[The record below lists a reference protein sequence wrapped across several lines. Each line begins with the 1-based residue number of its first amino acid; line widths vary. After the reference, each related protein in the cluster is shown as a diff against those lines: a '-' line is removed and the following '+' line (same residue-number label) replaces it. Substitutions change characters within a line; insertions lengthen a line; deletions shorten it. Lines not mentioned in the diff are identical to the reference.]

1 VVFFLTLPGLVVGLV
16 ALAALDRLGWWLH
29 SRQGLPWY
37 RDGRRPAT
45 AVGFDEVHAIF
56 QASKRHAIEQR
67 RLEQVL
73 AEEDD
78 NGAPPRAR
86 VDLDRQIVTIP
97 ASLLSRPTSDGRP
110 SPKP

>member
-1 VVFFLTLPGLVVGLV
+1 MSLPGVLVGLV

-29 SRQGLPWY
+29 KWRGLPWY

-56 QASKRHAIEQR
+56 QASKRHVIEQR

-73 AEEDD
+73 GEVDEY
-78 NGAPPRAR
+78 GAPPRAR
-86 VDLDRQIVTIP
+86 VDRDRQIAAIP
-97 ASLLSRPTSDGRP
+97 ASFLARPMPDGRGTIP
-110 SPKP
+110 EP